1 MSLRARLLAT
11 LLLLVSVGL
20 VVADVATY
28 SALHSFLVER
38 VDAQLKDARI
48 PAFGAI
54 TGGHDPGG
62 FGIYIEYRDATGA
75 TQFRR
80 DWAPAGSDP
89 DVAGAPPPT
98 LPSSLPGSGLD
109 AAESSFDCP
118 ATSGSLT
125 YRALASALPQSVG
138 GGTLIV
144 AIPLTDVTS
153 TLHRLIF
160 LMLGVG
166 IGVLIAVAGVALWR
180 VRAGLRPLEK
190 MGETAGAIAAG
201 DLTRRV
207 EPTDDK
213 TEVGRLGLAL
223 NAMLA
228 QIEAAFEERRRSES
242 RLRRFVADASH
253 ELRTPLTSIRGYAEL
268 FRRGAADRPE
278 DLAKA
283 MGRIEGEA
291 ARMGILVE
299 DLLLLARMDEG
310 RPLERD
316 PVDLSALLSEAVQD
330 AHASAPE
337 LEIVV
342 TANEPVV
349 VTGDPVRLRQVLDNL
364 LDNAH
369 THTPPGTHV
378 RASVT
383 TTSED
388 AVVTVEDD
396 GPGLAPE
403 DAAKVFERFYRADPS
418 RSRAKGG
425 SGLGLSIAAAIAEGH
440 GGTLTVA
447 SSAEGG
453 ARFELRLPMHA
464 SAPEA
469 PAPEITLPEIPPPP
483 PGSPEVPAAPAP

>member
-1 MSLRARLLAT
+1 MPNCWTRADRCSGVLA
-11 LLLLVSVGL
+11 
-20 VVADVATY
+20 
-28 SALHSFLVER
+28 
-38 VDAQLKDARI
+38 
-48 PAFGAI
+48 
-54 TGGHDPGG
+54 GGHEPEP
-62 FGIYIEYRDATGA
+62 FGIYVEVRDATGA
-75 TQFRR
+75 TKFTQPYTPPGSGP
-80 DWAPAGSDP
+80 DAGGAPAP
-89 DVAGAPPPT
+89 K
-98 LPSSLPGSGLD
+98 LPAALPGSGAD
-109 AAESSFDCP
+109 EQQRYFTAD
-118 ATSGSLT
+118 ATSGSMS
-125 YRALASALPQSVG
+125 YRVLASSVG
-138 GGTLIV
+138 GGTLIL

-166 IGVLIAVAGVALWR
+166 LGVLIAVAGVALWR

-207 EPTDDK
+207 EPTDEK

-228 QIEAAFEERRRSES
+228 QIEAAFEERRRSEN

-291 ARMGILVE
+291 SRMGILVE

-316 PVDLSALLSEAVQD
+316 PVDLSALLTEAVED
-330 AHASAPE
+330 AHAAAPDRDV
-337 LEIVV
+337 EI
-342 TANEPVV
+342 TATEPVV
-349 VTGDPVRLRQVLDNL
+349 VTGDPVRLRQVVDNL
-364 LDNAH
+364 LDNAR

-383 TTSED
+383 TTPDE
-388 AVVTVEDD
+388 AIVTVSDD

-403 DAAKVFERFYRADPS
+403 DAAKVFERFYRADLS

-425 SGLGLSIAAAIAEGH
+425 SGSGPVHRGGH
-440 GGTLTVA
+440 RRGTRRHAHGDVIGR
-447 SSAEGG
+447 GG
-453 ARFELRLPMHA
+453 ARFELRLPRHA
-464 SAPEA
+464 PGARDPRCPRSRCPRSPRRL
-469 PAPEITLPEIPPPP
+469 PAP
-483 PGSPEVPAAPAP
+483 